1 MTCRHP
7 TPGASRVSRRR
18 RCRDQ
23 GGGFTLVELLVALA
37 ILAVVA
43 TLGYRAMSALVDDE
57 SQLSFEASRWR
68 TLDAMFAR
76 LEADLR
82 QALPRDVRN
91 GANRE
96 PAWWAG
102 VDAAGNTELRI
113 SRAGPEFDVDPGAA
127 GQRLGYRL
135 AEQRVEVAYWPRLDQ
150 PPQVEPARYALVDD
164 VASWRA
170 SFLDEAGSWR
180 RQWPALGDPALP
192 RAVRLE
198 VVLADGTQLER
209 LWALR

>member
-1 MTCRHP
+1 MM
-7 TPGASRVSRRR
+7 RRGCAVDEPCSAR
-18 RCRDQ
+18 RDR
-23 GGGFTLVELLVALA
+23 GRSLHRGFTLVELLVALA

-43 TLGYRAMSALVDDE
+43 TLGYRAMSALVDGE
-57 SQLSFEASRWR
+57 SQLSFEANRWR

-102 VDAAGNTELRI
+102 VDAEGNTDLRI

-127 GQRLGYRL
+127 GQRIGYRL
-135 AEQRVEVAYWPRLDQ
+135 AERRVELAYWPRLDQ
-150 PPQVEPARYALVDD
+150 PLQVEPARYALADD
-164 VASWRA
+164 VAAWRA
-170 SFLDEAGSWR
+170 SFLDEAGNWR

-198 VVLADGTQLER
+198 VVLVDGTQLER

>member
-1 MTCRHP
+1 MT
-7 TPGASRVSRRR
+7 RRR
-18 RCRDQ
+18 PVIGESRCPRRKRHRH
-23 GGGFTLVELLVALA
+23 GRGGFTLIELLVALA

-43 TLGYRAMSALVDDE
+43 TLGYRAMSALVDAE
-57 SQLSFEASRWR
+57 SRLSFEANRWR

-82 QALPRDVRN
+82 QALPRDVRY

-96 PAWWAG
+96 PAWWAS
-102 VDAAGNTELRI
+102 VDAEGNTELRI

-127 GQRLGYRL
+127 GQRIGYRL
-135 AEQRVEVAYWPRLDQ
+135 AERRVEVAYWPRLDQ

-164 VASWRA
+164 VAAWRA
-170 SFLDEAGSWR
+170 SFLDEAGNWR
-180 RQWPALGDPALP
+180 RQWPALGDPPLP
-192 RAVRLE
+192 RAVRIE
-198 VVLADGTQLER
+198 VVLADGAQLER

>member
-1 MTCRHP
+1 MTALRATVHASGGTRCDRDPCR
-7 TPGASRVSRRR
+7 R
-18 RCRDQ
+18 
-23 GGGFTLVELLVALA
+23 GGFTLVELLVALA

-43 TLGYRAMSALVDDE
+43 TLGYRAMSALVDGE
-57 SQLSFEASRWR
+57 SRLSFEASRWR
-68 TLDAMFAR
+68 ALDAMFAR

-91 GANRE
+91 GAIRE

-102 VDAAGNTELRI
+102 VDANGNTALRI

-127 GQRLGYRL
+127 GQRIGYRL
-135 AEQRVEVAYWPRLDQ
+135 ADRKIEVAYWPRLDH
-150 PPQVEPARYALVDD
+150 PPQVEPARYALVDE
-164 VASWRA
+164 VTGMQA
-170 SFLDEAGSWR
+170 SFLDEAGNWR
-180 RQWPALGDPALP
+180 REWPSLGDPALP